1 MTRIALVAGEPSG
14 DLLAARVVQGLQ
26 RQAPQASVMGIGGPA
41 LKQAGQE
48 QWYDLDALSVFGY
61 VDALK
66 RLPTLWRIFQG
77 TKRRC
82 LRERPNVFVG
92 IDAPDFNLRLE
103 TQLKAAGIPTVQFV
117 SPSIW
122 AWRYER
128 IHRIRAA
135 VSHMLVLFPFEVPLY
150 EKEGIPVSYVGHP
163 LAQEIPLE
171 PDTQAARQTLGLA
184 DDAPILALLPGSRAS
199 EIKWLAPLFLQS
211 AQRIKQ
217 AYPQIQFVI
226 PAVNPARERELRQ
239 WLEQYP
245 IEDVHVFSSQEA
257 ASQPISWTV
266 MQAADA
272 VLLAS
277 GTAALEGM
285 MFKKPL
291 VIAYILSPWM
301 RRLMAW
307 QSGQQ
312 KPYTPWVGLPNILA
326 NEEIAPEF
334 LQEEAT
340 VPNLFKACEQA
351 LFDEAYRIRVQQKSL
366 ILHQQLSL
374 DTAALAAQ
382 TILDYA

>member
-1 MTRIALVAGEPSG
+1 MTQIALVAGEPSG
-14 DLLAARVVQGLQ
+14 DLLAARVMQGIQ
-26 RQAPQASVMGIGGPA
+26 RQAPKANFVGIGGPA
-41 LKQAGQE
+41 MHRAGQE

-66 RLPTLWRIFQG
+66 RLPTLWRIFHG
-77 TKRRC
+77 AKRRC
-82 LRERPNVFVG
+82 LSQRPDVFVG

-103 TQLKAAGIPTVQFV
+103 GKLKAAGIPTIQFV

-163 LAQEIPLE
+163 LAQEIPLQ
-171 PDTQAARQTLGLA
+171 PDQSAAREALGLTSSG
-184 DDAPILALLPGSRAS
+184 PLLALLPGSRAS
-199 EIKWLAPLFLQS
+199 EIKWLAPLFLQT
-211 AQRIKQ
+211 AQRLKQ
-217 AYPQIQFVI
+217 AYPELQFAL
-226 PAVNPARERELRQ
+226 PAVSEAREKELRY
-239 WLEQYP
+239 WLAQYP
-245 IEDVHVFSSQEA
+245 IQDVHVFSAQSTQ
-257 ASQPISWTV
+257 QPISWTV

-272 VLLAS
+272 ALLAS

-312 KPYTPWVGLPNILA
+312 KPDTPWVGLPNILA

-334 LQEEAT
+334 LQEAAT
-340 VPNLFKACEQA
+340 VPNLLAACEQA
-351 LFDEAYRIRVQQKSL
+351 LFDSAYRQQVVDKSL
-366 ILHQQLSL
+366 ALHQELRL
-374 DTAALAAQ
+374 DTAALAAE
-382 TILDYA
+382 TILQYV